1 MHVKTERR
9 CIACRQAKLQSEM
22 LRIAHIDGA
31 FMLDTKHKLNGR
43 GAYICK
49 NKNCIELAHK
59 KHLLN
64 RAFKTN
70 VGDEIYLKI
79 GEYEQNC

>member
-9 CIACRQAKLQSEM
+9 CVACRQAKLQSEM
-22 LRIAHIDGA
+22 LRIVRINGE
-31 FMLDTKHKLNGR
+31 FMLDAKHKLNGR

-49 NKNCIELAHK
+49 NKDCIDLAHK

-70 VGDEIYLKI
+70 VGDEIYSKI

>member
-22 LRIAHIDGA
+22 IRIASVNGE
-31 FMLDTKHKLNGR
+31 FMLDTQHKLNGR

-49 NKNCIELAHK
+49 DKNCINLAIK

-79 GEYEQNC
+79 GEYEQDC